1 MPGSSCCTYLHPPE
15 LHTPVRGAQQWG
27 QWDPSS
33 QCSCKWLGEYEG
45 QNVGTRPRGQQ
56 AVLAC
61 WVEYSST
68 NEIPSLGTLSVGVQ
82 QMNGYS
88 MAGCFNDSLPWDNC
102 PTSSTSRL
110 ITPYPQGQGQPANA
124 ISKSR

>member
-1 MPGSSCCTYLHPPE
+1 MWGPDPGDSRQCWHAGLDTAAQMRSHP
-15 LHTPVRGAQQWG
+15 LAQ
-27 QWDPSS
+27 
-33 QCSCKWLGEYEG
+33 
-45 QNVGTRPRGQQ
+45 
-56 AVLAC
+56 
-61 WVEYSST
+61 
-68 NEIPSLGTLSVGVQ
+68 LSVGDQ

-102 PTSSTSRL
+102 PTSSSSRL